1 MKPVKTGLATLIA
14 GAAFASITYAANP
27 AAPEVH
33 PDGLVTFRLK
43 APDATSVT
51 LNSDWP
57 GGSQQTRAT
66 MTKDAQG
73 MWSITL
79 GPLKPDLWTY
89 SFSVNGVKVP
99 DDANPHFGFD
109 RWGSAYFSYLLI
121 PGEASR
127 TYETQEVPHGTVSA
141 IWYPAPSLTIKSR
154 RAVVYTPPGYE
165 SGRSHY
171 PVLYLTSNEE
181 TGWLMLGRAPTIMD
195 NLIASGKAKPMIVVM
210 LNTQPD
216 AAAATDLID
225 EAFPS
230 TVGLPSRLTAE
241 KNPHGGSYGS
251 PALLK
256 GGLSIANDLVPFIDQ
271 AFRTKPDRDH
281 RAVVGMSSS
290 GAASFYGAMKNLD
303 KFAYIGIFS
312 GAFSALPGAWVEI
325 PTPANAAQFLPEGPD
340 IRQSADME
348 KVGALMPEMN
358 SKANLRLLYLS
369 IGESDGLLTTHE
381 RMKRLLDER
390 GVKYVSVEV
399 PGQRHD
405 WRFWR
410 WALADFTSRLF

>member
-1 MKPVKTGLATLIA
+1 MTLIA
-14 GAAFASITYAANP
+14 GAILAFTAYADP
-27 AAPEVH
+27 PVAPEVH
-33 PDGLVTFRLK
+33 PDGRVTFRLK

-57 GGSQQTRAT
+57 GGAQQTRAP

-73 MWSITL
+73 VWSLTL
-79 GPLKPDLWTY
+79 GPLAPDLWTY

-99 DDANPHFGFD
+99 DDPNPHFGYD
-109 RWGSAYFSYLLI
+109 RWGSSYFSYLFI
-121 PGEASR
+121 PGESSR

-141 IWYPAPSLTIKSR
+141 IWYPAPSLAIKSR
-154 RAVVYTPPGYE
+154 RALVYTPPGYE
-165 SGRSHY
+165 SGRDRY

-181 TGWLMLGRAPTIMD
+181 TGWLMLGRAPTILD
-195 NLIASGKAKPMIVVM
+195 NLIAGGKAKPMIVVM

-225 EAFPS
+225 EPLAS
-230 TVGLPSRLTAE
+230 TVGLPNRMTTE
-241 KNPHGGSYGS
+241 RNPHGGTYGS

-256 GGLSIANDLVPFIDQ
+256 GGLSIASDLVPFIDRT
-271 AFRTKPDRDH
+271 FRTRPDRDH
-281 RAVVGMSSS
+281 RAVAGLSSS
-290 GAASFYGAMKNLD
+290 GVASFYGAMKNLD

-312 GAFSALPGAWVEI
+312 GGFPALPGVWVEI
-325 PTPANAAQFLPEGPD
+325 PAPANAAQFLPEGPD
-340 IRQSADME
+340 IRQSADMD

-358 SKANLRLLYLS
+358 FKVNLRLLYLS
-369 IGESDGLLTTHE
+369 IGENDGLLTTHE
-381 RMKRLLDER
+381 RMKKLLDDR

-410 WALADFTSRLF
+410 WALVDFSARLFR